1 MSIIAKAIKEYQENL
16 RQYLT
21 EELAN
26 NGGSY
31 LKWYE
36 GLAPFREYI
45 VHNYIRLKLGKE
57 LYWFKGKKNKYG
69 DVIDHHI
76 VSYLAP
82 LEFERIGWSGKKCK
96 PYEQIS
102 KVSQYVTGGG
112 RFLHVALPNKGFVYP
127 WLICN
132 DKKLYEQFSMPA
144 PQYRKHISEL
154 MDAGVEVLDL
164 YPVFKAWVDEHGD
177 NELLFSKDHHISPV
191 GAKLI
196 ADTIA
201 DYLKKTTEGLEGSL
215 IVSQDQYYYYDSSA
229 SANNLTKLYI
239 NYKEDEN
246 EKTVLWPQGE
256 NNSQITIFGDC
267 NLQSYQNLGAGITA
281 NLVYD
286 LQYPIKDRGR
296 VLLFDDKRELDNKMN
311 KNVLKEIKEAEVKI
325 YVAFSSAGFVRT
337 SQVKGRLGLASKL
350 LKEHSLSN
358 YKWACFTLE

>member
-112 RFLHVALPNKGFVYP
+112 
-127 WLICN
+127 
-132 DKKLYEQFSMPA
+132 Q
-144 PQYRKHISEL
+144 
-154 MDAGVEVLDL
+154 
-164 YPVFKAWVDEHGD
+164 VFA
-177 NELLFSKDHHISPV
+177 
-191 GAKLI
+191 
-196 ADTIA
+196 
-201 DYLKKTTEGLEGSL
+201 
-215 IVSQDQYYYYDSSA
+215 
-229 SANNLTKLYI
+229 
-239 NYKEDEN
+239 
-246 EKTVLWPQGE
+246 
-256 NNSQITIFGDC
+256 C
-267 NLQSYQNLGAGITA
+267 GIT
-281 NLVYD
+281 
-286 LQYPIKDRGR
+286 
-296 VLLFDDKRELDNKMN
+296 E
-311 KNVLKEIKEAEVKI
+311 
-325 YVAFSSAGFVRT
+325 
-337 SQVKGRLGLASKL
+337 
-350 LKEHSLSN
+350 
-358 YKWACFTLE
+358 